1 MRISDWSSDVCSSD
15 LHARKDKPSAKE
27 LVDFHTH
34 DDVDGSQ
41 KAHHHTLGPAHNQ
54 ASPGDHSH
62 DGGSSPKIFPLD
74 NFTITGSRGGNAAV
88 AAIIDALELLG
99 ATDGTTP

>member
-1 MRISDWSSDVCSSD
+1 MTTKKIKEGDGITER
-15 LHARKDKPSAKE
+15 ATKEKPSAKE
-27 LVDFHTH
+27 LTDFHTH

-41 KAHHHTLGPAHNQ
+41 KAHHHTLGSGHNQ

-62 DGGSSPKIFPLD
+62 DGSSSAKIVPLE
-74 NFTITGSRGGNAAV
+74 NFTITGARGGNTAV
-88 AAIIDALELLG
+88 ASIIDALELLG